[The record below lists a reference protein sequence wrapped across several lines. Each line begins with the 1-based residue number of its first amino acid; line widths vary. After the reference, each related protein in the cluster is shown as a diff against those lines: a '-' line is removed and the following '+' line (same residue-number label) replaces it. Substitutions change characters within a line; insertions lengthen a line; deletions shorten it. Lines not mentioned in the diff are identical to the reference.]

1 MSVPRTG
8 RESRPTST
16 PVGNR
21 FEAVLAGLTPTGNRI
36 EAVLAGLTPAG
47 SRLEAVLGPRPLPA
61 ALDGRWHTVALP
73 EPWPARTPLIGPA
86 PSPLPGP
93 AAAPPYPV
101 RAGDGSPT
109 APPRALPA
117 QIAARFPDL
126 DRPRDPGL
134 GRRGRWLSRRAPRRV
149 RDGRSGQPG
158 GRGVPDRQRA
168 RSRAPR
174 PARRRRW

>member
-8 RESRPTST
+8 RQSRSTST

-21 FEAVLAGLTPTGNRI
+21 IEAALADLTPTGNRI
-36 EAVLAGLTPAG
+36 EAALAGLAPTG
-47 SRLEAVLGPRPLPA
+47 NRLEAVFGRPLPA

-73 EPWPARTPLIGPA
+73 EPWPGRTARIGPTPSPLIGPA
-86 PSPLPGP
+86 P
-93 AAAPPYPV
+93 APPYPV
-101 RAGDGSPT
+101 RAGVGSPT
-109 APPRALPA
+109 APRRALPA

-134 GRRGRWLSRRAPRRV
+134 GRRGRWLARRAPRRV